1 MSNIIHIDFKSKK
14 TIYLYFSVFLTTMA
28 LFIYETLLTR
38 LFSTLLS
45 PGLVFIIVSMAILGS
60 GIGAILTYK
69 YINKDNSIK
78 LLAGASVL
86 MPIIFIGVISI
97 MYFLPFNPTVSV
109 YLPASILP
117 FITGGIITSIVFK
130 EMASQSSKLYL
141 LDLLGAGLGSL
152 LVIKIMNSFG
162 FVRSVIIVCIIAAI
176 SAVCIS
182 LYGKKKKPLVISSV
196 FLIIMS
202 VLFINNSLIENI
214 ENKFYAYYTNPGK
227 LVGSYKK
234 TDGNTEVIFSKWDAL
249 SRTDVIKVEGR
260 DELLIATDGGAA
272 APIIKFNGDL
282 KSVEHLRLDANYIP
296 FAFGENDSSLVI
308 GSGGGNDV
316 LYALLG
322 GNRNIDAVEINPST
336 IEAVNKFKE
345 FSGDIYNYPGVNLYI
360 QDGRYFI
367 ENNKEKYDNIY
378 LSKVMTNSIENTMYS
393 LAEYYIYT
401 EDAVNQYF
409 DHLTENGKLTFV
421 AHNTLDLTKIV
432 NTGIKV
438 LLDKGIKEEDV
449 NNYIT
454 IINGARIGQNSAHG
468 SISMPVVIFKNAPFS
483 SAELNSIITVAES
496 QNRDIIQMPGYE
508 IEPYK
513 SLREGKINFEQL
525 LSGFGHN
532 ANPITDN
539 KPFFYNYTKL
549 IPLEMILILVIIV
562 AFALY
567 IKKKYI
573 IELETKKASIYFGA
587 LGIAY
592 MLVEI
597 PLIQKA
603 VLYFGSSS
611 IAFSFI
617 IFSLLISSGFGS
629 LVSASK
635 IIEKLTQKSPY
646 FILLSGVM
654 VILIQFKLSDI
665 LLLTNSLSLTYKL
678 LIIFIYLFPMGFFM
692 GMAYPSGIKK
702 VNSLDKQES
711 LVPLMIA
718 INGIFSVFGSTLAVA
733 LSMMFGFSVTVFIGA
748 AVYIILYFLNPLKVI
763 TTH

>member
-1 MSNIIHIDFKSKK
+1 MSNIHFDSKSNK
-14 TIYLYFSVFLTTMA
+14 TVYLYLSVFLTTMA

-45 PGLVFIIVSMAILGS
+45 PGLVFIIVSIAILGS
-60 GIGAILTYK
+60 GLGAILTFK

-78 LLAGASVL
+78 MLTRTSTL
-86 MPIIFIGVISI
+86 MPVICVTVISI
-97 MYFLPFNPTVSV
+97 MYFLPFKPTVSI

-117 FITGGIITSIVFK
+117 FITGGMITSIVFK
-130 EMASQSSKLYL
+130 EMACKSNKLYL

-152 LVIKIMNSFG
+152 LVIKVMNSFG
-162 FVRSVIIVCIIAAI
+162 FIRSVIIVGIIAAI
-176 SAVCIS
+176 SAVSIS
-182 LYGKKKKPLVISSV
+182 LYSRKKRSLLIPSV
-196 FLIIMS
+196 FLILMS
-202 VLFINNSLIENI
+202 VLFVNNSLIEDI
-214 ENKFYAYYTNPGK
+214 ENEFYSYFTNPGK
-227 LVGSYKK
+227 LVGSYKE
-234 TDGNTEVIFSKWDAL
+234 TAGNTEVIFSNWDAL
-249 SRTDVIKVEGR
+249 SRTDVIKVEGK
-260 DELLIATDGGAA
+260 DDLLIATDGGAA
-272 APIIKFNGDL
+272 APIIKFNRDL
-282 KSVEHLRLDANYIP
+282 KSVEYLRFDANYIP

-345 FSGDIYNYPGVNLYI
+345 FSGDIYNYTGVNLYI

-367 ENNKEKYDNIY
+367 ENSNEKYDNIY

-401 EDAVNQYF
+401 EEAVNQYF
-409 DHLTENGKLTFV
+409 NHLTDNGKLTFV
-421 AHNTLDLTKIV
+421 AHNTFDLTKIV

-438 LLDKGIKEEDV
+438 LLDKGIEERDV
-449 NNYIT
+449 NDYIT
-454 IINGARIGQNSAHG
+454 IINGAKIGQNSAHG
-468 SISMPVVIFKNAPFS
+468 SITMPVVIFKNKPFS
-483 SAELNSIITVAES
+483 SAELNSIISVAES
-496 QNRDIIQMPGYE
+496 QHREIIQMPGYE
-508 IEPYK
+508 IEPYN

-525 LSGFGHN
+525 LGGFGHN

-539 KPFFYNYTKL
+539 KPFFYNYTKI
-549 IPLEMILILVIIV
+549 IPLEMISILAIILVL
-562 AFALY
+562 ALS
-567 IKKKYI
+567 IKKKFI
-573 IELETKKASIYFGA
+573 IQLEHRKASIYFGA

-597 PLIQKA
+597 PLIQKT

-617 IFSLLISSGFGS
+617 IFSLLISSGLGS
-629 LVSASK
+629 LASGSK
-635 IIEKLTQKSPY
+635 MIEKLTKKSPH

-654 VILIQFKLSDI
+654 VMLIQFKLSDI

-678 LIIFIYLFPMGFFM
+678 LIIFMYLFPMGFFM

-702 VNSLDKQES
+702 VNSTDKQEN
-711 LVPLMIA
+711 LIPLMIA

-733 LSMMFGFSVTVFIGA
+733 LSMLFGFSITIFLGA
-748 AVYIILYFLNPLKVI
+748 CVYLMLYFLNPLKVFEN
-763 TTH
+763 

>member
-14 TIYLYFSVFLTTMA
+14 TIYLYLSVFLTTMA

-69 YINKDNSIK
+69 YVNEDNSIK
-78 LLAGASVL
+78 LLTSTSIL
-86 MPIIFIGVISI
+86 MPIIFITVISI
-97 MYFLPFNPTVSV
+97 MYFLPFNPTVAI

-117 FITGGIITSIVFK
+117 FISGGIITSIIFK
-130 EMASQSSKLYL
+130 EMANQSNKLYL

-152 LVIKIMNSFG
+152 LVIKIINSFG

-196 FLIIMS
+196 FLILMS
-202 VLFINNSLIENI
+202 ILFINNSLIENI
-214 ENKFYAYYTNPGK
+214 ENKFYSYYTNPGK
-227 LVGSYKK
+227 LVGSYKE
-234 TDGNTEVIFSKWDAL
+234 TTENTEIIFSNWDAL

-454 IINGARIGQNSAHG
+454 IINGARIGQNSQHG
-468 SISMPVVIFKNAPFS
+468 SISMPVVIFKNTPFS
-483 SAELNSIITVAES
+483 SGELNSIITVAES

-525 LSGFGHN
+525 LRGFGHN

-539 KPFFYNYTKL
+539 KPFFYNYTKI
-549 IPLEMILILVIIV
+549 IPLEMISILVIIL

-573 IELETKKASIYFGA
+573 IESETKKASIYFGA

-597 PLIQKA
+597 PLIQKT

-617 IFSLLISSGFGS
+617 LFSLLISSGIGS
-629 LVSASK
+629 LASGSK
-635 IIEKLTQKSPY
+635 IIENLTKKLPHY
-646 FILLSGVM
+646 ILLSGITI
-654 VILIQFKLSDI
+654 ILIHLKLNDI
-665 LLLTNSLSLTYKL
+665 LQSTINLSLIHKFLVVFVY
-678 LIIFIYLFPMGFFM
+678 IFPMGFFM

-702 VNSLDKQES
+702 INSIGNQQS

-733 LSMMFGFSVTVFIGA
+733 LSMLFGFSATVYIGA
-748 AVYIILYFLNPLKVI
+748 AVYIILYFLNPFNFM
-763 TTH
+763 TS

>member
-1 MSNIIHIDFKSKK
+1 MSNIIHIDYKSKK
-14 TIYLYFSVFLTTMA
+14 TIYLYFSIFLTTMA
-28 LFIYETLLTR
+28 LFTYETLLTR

-69 YINKDNSIK
+69 YINKDNSVK
-78 LLAGASVL
+78 LLTVTSIL
-86 MPIIFIGVISI
+86 LPIIFITVISI
-97 MYFLPFNPTVSV
+97 MYFLPFSPTVV
-109 YLPASILP
+109 IYLPASILP
-117 FITGGIITSIVFK
+117 FIAGGIITSIIFK
-130 EMASQSSKLYL
+130 EMASQSNKLYL

-152 LVIKIMNSFG
+152 LVIKTMNSFG
-162 FVRSVIIVCIIAAI
+162 FIRSVIIVCIIAAI
-176 SAVCIS
+176 SAVSIS
-182 LYGKKKKPLVISSV
+182 LYCKKKKTLIVSST
-196 FLIIMS
+196 FLILIG
-202 VLFINNSLIENI
+202 VLFINNSIIKNI
-214 ENKFYAYYTNPGK
+214 ENKFYSYFTNPGK
-227 LVGSYKK
+227 LVGSYKEK
-234 TDGNTEVIFSKWDAL
+234 AGDTEIIFSKWDAL

-260 DELLIATDGGAA
+260 EDLLIVTDGGAA

-282 KSVEHLRLDANYIP
+282 NSVEHLKLDANYIP
-296 FAFGENDSSLVI
+296 FAFGSNDSSLVI

-322 GNRNIDAVEINPST
+322 GNKNIDAVEINPST
-336 IEAVNKFKE
+336 VEAVNNFKE
-345 FSGDIYNYPGVNLYI
+345 FSGNIYNYPGVNIYI

-367 ENNKEKYDNIY
+367 ENNNEKYDNIY

-401 EDAVNQYF
+401 EEAIAQYF
-409 DHLTENGKLTFV
+409 DHLTDNGKLTFV
-421 AHNTLDLTKIV
+421 AHNTFDLTKII
-432 NTGIKV
+432 NTSIKI
-438 LLDKGIKEEDV
+438 LLDKGIKERDV
-449 NNYIT
+449 NDYIT
-454 IINGARIGQNSAHG
+454 IINGARIGQNNAHG
-468 SISMPVVIFKNAPFS
+468 SISMPVVIFKNTPFS
-483 SAELNSIITVAES
+483 SSELNSIMTVAES

-525 LSGFGHN
+525 LSGFGYN

-539 KPFFYNYTKL
+539 KPFFYNYTKI
-549 IPLEMILILVIIV
+549 IPLEMISILVIILV
-562 AFALY
+562 LALN

-573 IELETKKASIYFGA
+573 IQPEHKKASIYFGA

-597 PLIQKA
+597 PLIQKT

-617 IFSLLISSGFGS
+617 LFSLLISSGIGS
-629 LVSASK
+629 LASGSK
-635 IIEKLTQKSPY
+635 IVEKLTKKLPY
-646 FILLSGVM
+646 YIFLSGVM
-654 VILIQFKLSDI
+654 VILIQLKLNDI
-665 LLLTNSLSLTYKL
+665 LLLTNNLILTYKL

-702 VNSLDKQES
+702 VNSIDKQES

-748 AVYIILYFLNPLKVI
+748 TVYIILYFLNPLKA
-763 TTH
+763 